1 VLLLL
6 STNTFFI
13 KWFLTDCEIEGIN
26 EILDSD
32 IIISKG
38 GSYLTAQNKSLR
50 QTLSLATMLYPFVF
64 ASRYKKKI
72 VIFSQSLGPVV
83 GKFNKFI
90 FKKSLENVDA
100 IHLRES
106 LCIRK
111 YSEVRAVCEN
121 NKAVSVVPDTAFALK
136 HDETDIPLPININKR
151 FFNVGYTLVDHP
163 FIYLNSVTEIQK
175 KRENYKKCIVDSII
189 YLIENKNA
197 IIHIFPQVLVGDSR
211 LGSSDVQLS
220 KYIVQLFS
228 NGIYSDRVKFY
239 DDNFTPIELRQMYSQ
254 MDIFIGTRLHSVIF
268 ALSMCVPSINISYH
282 GTKSQGILEN
292 LGNFD
297 KYVIDINHLVSEDFI
312 NMIDEM
318 CHNRKDISF
327 KLSKSIKIARN
338 DLNNAMQK
346 VIKQQFTKH

>member
-1 VLLLL
+1 
-6 STNTFFI
+6 
-13 KWFLTDCEIEGIN
+13 
-26 EILDSD
+26 
-32 IIISKG
+32 
-38 GSYLTAQNKSLR
+38 
-50 QTLSLATMLYPFVF
+50 
-64 ASRYKKKI
+64 
-72 VIFSQSLGPVV
+72 
-83 GKFNKFI
+83 
-90 FKKSLENVDA
+90 
-100 IHLRES
+100 
-106 LCIRK
+106 
-111 YSEVRAVCEN
+111 
-121 NKAVSVVPDTAFALK
+121 
-136 HDETDIPLPININKR
+136 
-151 FFNVGYTLVDHP
+151 
-163 FIYLNSVTEIQK
+163 LNSVTEIQK